1 MPFFAETSTTQ
12 RTKLITVAAT
22 AFFAVWNISF
32 ADSTPNIILIFA
44 DDIGIETIGAYGGEY
59 PTPHIDS
66 LAENGIRFDYG
77 YSTPV
82 CTTSRTRLLTGTY
95 NFKHYEAFG
104 HLNPDYYTI
113 PLHIKTA

>member
-1 MPFFAETSTTQ
+1 MPSFADRSTTQ
-12 RTKLITVAAT
+12 RKKLITAAAT
-22 AFFAVWNISF
+22 AFIVAWNISSV
-32 ADSTPNIILIFA
+32 DSTPNTILIFA

-77 YSTPV
+77 YATPV

-95 NFKHYEAFG
+95 NFKHYET
-104 HLNPDYYTI
+104 HLY
-113 PLHIKTA
+113 L